1 MTQCVSPI
9 QPCSISYDDCSS
21 NPKIKLDHLKSVGGN
36 RTFSRRVNCH
46 DHAKGRAIGRRRFAM
61 SRQDELLKLAEL
73 FYLQA
78 NLTRDRAA
86 KQSLRK
92 MGDCYQHEADQSRR
106 QAPDSAIER
115 PSNKYSLRHRAA

>member
-61 SRQDELLKLAEL
+61 SRQDELLKLPEL
-73 FYLQA
+73 FFLHA
-78 NLTRDRAA
+78 NLTPDLAA
-86 KQSLRK
+86 KQRLRK
-92 MGDCYQHEADQSRR
+92 NSDGYHHHAD
-106 QAPDSAIER
+106 
-115 PSNKYSLRHRAA
+115 